1 MAMRIMT
8 VAMVRIVLGMPI
20 QVCSDD
26 DDDDVSQ
33 NTDEESVTGDVRI
46 NHYVYYT
53 CIASLSS
60 DFYG

>member
-26 DDDDVSQ
+26 DDVSQ
-33 NTDEESVTGDVRI
+33 NIDEESVTGDVRI